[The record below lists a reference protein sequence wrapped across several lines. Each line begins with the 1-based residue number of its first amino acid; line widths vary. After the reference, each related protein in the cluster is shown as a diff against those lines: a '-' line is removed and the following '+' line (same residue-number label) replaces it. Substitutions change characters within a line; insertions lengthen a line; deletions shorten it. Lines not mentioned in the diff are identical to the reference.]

1 MKNRKV
7 YTAPSAELLL
17 LAPAETLAANSQW
30 GYGSWNGLWKNQG
43 TFSQGKAS
51 GVGIVNGGL
60 NESTWADD
68 GYTLK

>member
-30 GYGSWNGLWKNQG
+30 GYNNWSGLWKNQG
-43 TFSQGKAS
+43 TFSQGNAS
-51 GVGIVNGGL
+51 GVGIVVSS
-60 NESTWADD
+60 EWEEDD